1 MASVSEKHT
10 KMTTMRT
17 LILKNSLSGKK
28 EEFKPITEGRV
39 GMYVC
44 GPTVYGE
51 PHLGHA
57 RSAITFDIVFR
68 YLLFLGYKVRFVRN
82 ITDVGHLEDEV
93 NEGGE
98 DKIAKKARLEQLEPM
113 EVAQHYTNVYRDAM
127 AELNTLPPSIEPT
140 ASGHII
146 EQIEL
151 VQRILENGLA
161 YEVNGSVYFDVPAY
175 ADKYEYGDLSGRKLD
190 ELLAGS
196 RELESQEEKRHPA
209 DFALWKQADESHIM
223 QWPSPWGQGFPG
235 WHMEC
240 TAMSS
245 KYLGVPFDIHGGGM
259 DLKFPHHEGEIA
271 QCFGAYDT
279 APVNYW
285 MHNNMVT
292 LDGQK
297 MAKSKGNFITL
308 DELFTGNHELLEQAY
323 PPQVLRFFVLQSHYS
338 SPIDFSN
345 TALQAAEKALERIRN
360 AWSVMKSLDG
370 NEYSQERI
378 ESDIVNR
385 IKAQCQ
391 ACYDRMC
398 DDFNTAE
405 TLGALFDMASLANS
419 LSNGQIAKEEVDQD
433 SLNLMKETF
442 ERFSTEVLGIELET
456 GSSAGDS
463 KEDALLE
470 LLSELRN
477 EARAEKNW
485 ALSDSIRDRLA
496 ALGFESKDQKLV

>member
-1 MASVSEKHT
+1 MARKHPQ
-10 KMTTMRT
+10 MTTTRT

-39 GMYVC
+39 GMYLC

-57 RSAITFDIVFR
+57 RSAITFDVVYR

-127 AELNTLPPSIEPT
+127 ARLNTLPPSIEPT

-151 VQRILENGLA
+151 VGKILENGLG

-175 ADKYEYGDLSGRKLD
+175 ADKYNYGELSGRKLD

-196 RELESQEEKRHPA
+196 RELESQDEKRHPA
-209 DFALWKQADESHIM
+209 DFALWKKADESHIM

-245 KYLGVPFDIHGGGM
+245 KYLGVPFDIHCGGM

-271 QCFGAYDT
+271 QCFGAFDK

-285 MHNNMVT
+285 LHNNMVT

-308 DELFTGNHELLEQAY
+308 EELFTGNHELLEQSY
-323 PPQVLRFFVLQSHYS
+323 SPQVLRFFVLQSHYS

-360 AWSVMKSLDG
+360 AWSVMKAFDE
-370 NEYSQERI
+370 NEYSEAGV
-378 ESDIVNR
+378 ESDSVKR
-385 IKAQCQ
+385 IHAQCE

-405 TLGALFDMASLANS
+405 TLSALFDMASLANS
-419 LSNGQIAKEEVDQD
+419 LANGQVAKEEVDRE
-433 SLNLMKETF
+433 SLNLMKVTF
-442 ERFSTEVLGIELET
+442 ERFSKEVLGIELET
-456 GSSAGDS
+456 EGSVGDS

-477 EARAEKNW
+477 EARADKNW
-485 ALSDSIRDRLA
+485 ALSDAIRDRLA